1 MIGSLKL
8 NVRHSSE
15 NLRHSLKK
23 LRVFRTFLRVFQK
36 NLRGKFENVRV
47 FGQFYE
53 GLWRAFKFYFK
64 VLFAYSIEQQKRY
77 KKGAYPGE
85 KSGHAP

>member
-8 NVRHSSE
+8 NVQHSSE
-15 NLRHSLKK
+15 NLRHSLEN
-23 LRVFRTFLRVFQK
+23 LRVFRNLLRVFQK
-36 NLRGKFENVRV
+36 NLRGKFENVGV
-47 FGQFYE
+47 FRRYLGGFVRSFQI
-53 GLWRAFKFYFK
+53 LFK
-64 VLFAYSIEQQKRY
+64 VLFAYSIELQKRD

>member
-8 NVRHSSE
+8 NVRRSSE
-15 NLRHSLKK
+15 NLRHSLAN
-23 LRVFRTFLRVFQK
+23 LRVFQK
-36 NLRGKFENVRV
+36 NLRGKFEHVRV
-47 FGQFYE
+47 FEQFYE
-53 GLWRAFKFYFK
+53 CLWRASKFYVE
-64 VLFAYSIEQQKRY
+64 VLFAYSIELQKRD